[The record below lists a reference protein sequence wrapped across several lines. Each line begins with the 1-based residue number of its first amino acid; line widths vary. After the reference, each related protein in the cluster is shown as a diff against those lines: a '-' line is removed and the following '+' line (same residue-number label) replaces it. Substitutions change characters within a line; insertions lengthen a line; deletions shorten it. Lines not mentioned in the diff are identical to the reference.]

1 MDLSTIDQGIATQIG
16 HYADAVVIPAG
27 YDQILVSGTPGL
39 DQDGELAPDITGQS
53 EQAWEN
59 VTRILDAAGAS
70 VSDIVFIRQWLTH
83 ESDVAGYAAV
93 RTRYIT
99 HRPGA
104 TMAVIPTLVR
114 PGFLLELEVIAARP
128 SQDDQ
133 ARGSGG
139 RLVLRP

>member
-16 HYADAVVIPAG
+16 HYADAIVIPAG

-39 DQDGELAPDITGQS
+39 DQDGDLAPDIVGQS

-70 VSDIVFIRQWLTH
+70 ISDIVFMRQRLTD
-83 ESDVAGYAAV
+83 ESDIAGYVAV
-93 RTRYIT
+93 RSRYVT

-104 TMAVIPTLVR
+104 TLAVVPTLVQ
-114 PGFLLELEVIAARP
+114 PGFLLELEVIAARAP
-128 SQDDQ
+128 QDDE
-133 ARGSGG
+133 ALDSR
-139 RLVLRP
+139 RKLVRRP

>member
-16 HYADAVVIPAG
+16 HYADAVVVPAG

-70 VSDIVFIRQWLTH
+70 VSDIVFMRQWLTQ
-83 ESDVAGYAAV
+83 ESDFAGYAAV
-93 RTRYIT
+93 
-99 HRPGA
+99 
-104 TMAVIPTLVR
+104 
-114 PGFLLELEVIAARP
+114 
-128 SQDDQ
+128 
-133 ARGSGG
+133 
-139 RLVLRP
+139 

>member
-1 MDLSTIDQGIATQIG
+1 MDLSTIDQGIATQFG
-16 HYADAVVIPAG
+16 HYADAVVVPAG

-39 DQDGELAPDITGQS
+39 DQDGEIAPDIAGQA

-70 VSDIVFIRQWLTH
+70 ISDIVFMRQWLTH
-83 ESDVAGYAAV
+83 ESDFAGYAAV
-93 RTRYIT
+93 RTRYVT

-104 TMAVIPTLVR
+104 MLAVVPSLVR

-128 SQDDQ
+128 SQEVE
-133 ARGSGG
+133 ARDSG
-139 RLVLRP
+139 RELV